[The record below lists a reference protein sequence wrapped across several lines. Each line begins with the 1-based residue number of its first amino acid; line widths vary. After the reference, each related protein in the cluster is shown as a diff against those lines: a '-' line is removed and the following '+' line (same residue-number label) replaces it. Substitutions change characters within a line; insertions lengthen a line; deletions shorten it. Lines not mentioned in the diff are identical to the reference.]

1 MWNLYLNPSIL
12 NEISKEE
19 YLDMPDLLNLN
30 LARQKKII
38 VYPMYEYWLDIGKLD
53 NLNKAKMEWD

>member
-1 MWNLYLNPSIL
+1 
-12 NEISKEE
+12 
-19 YLDMPDLLNLN
+19 MPDLLNLN

-53 NLNKAKMEWD
+53 NLNKAMMEWD